1 MWQGHGAFL
10 GGDDGC
16 KIRFVTLLDGIS
28 DQAIGLGVIFFIV
41 LLDLTFAS

>member
-10 GGDDGC
+10 GGYGC